1 MKQIAQWLETKGQF
15 PIGCFVGLPRSEFH
29 GSGALFSALKV
40 STKPNRLPA
49 WDRSRR
55 RTRKRLVSFEVKAL
69 TEMGGVD
76 LGIRGRERGLSSL
89 KKKRSEHH
97 LFFYDNI

>member
-1 MKQIAQWLETKGQF
+1 
-15 PIGCFVGLPRSEFH
+15 
-29 GSGALFSALKV
+29 
-40 STKPNRLPA
+40 
-49 WDRSRR
+49 
-55 RTRKRLVSFEVKAL
+55 VSFEVKAL
-69 TEMGGVD
+69 TEMGGVV